1 MLIEHDSRQPQ
12 VAKSAYIAPTAV
24 VCGDVRI
31 AEDARVLFGAV
42 VVADGGPVRIGRQ
55 SIVMEQAVVRGRSR
69 YPTHIGANVLVG
81 PHSHVNGASSEDSV
95 FLATGASVFPG
106 ATIGAGAEVRINGIV
121 HVRTSLP
128 PEGVVPIGWVAVGDP
143 ARILPPSEH
152 EAIWE
157 ILRERNFVATLF
169 GVERGAPSDELAAI
183 THQYAE
189 LFGHHRNDRIL
200 D

>member
-1 MLIEHDSRQPQ
+1 MLIEHDERQPQ
-12 VAKSAYIAPTAV
+12 VAKSAYVAPSAV
-24 VCGDVRI
+24 LCGDVRI

-55 SIVMEQAVVRGRSR
+55 SIVMEQAVVRGRSG

-81 PHSHVNGASSEDSV
+81 PHAHVNGAIIEDSV

-106 ATIGAGAEVRINGIV
+106 ATIGVGAEVRINGIV
-121 HVRTSLP
+121 HVRTLLP
-128 PEGVVPIGWVAVGDP
+128 AEAVVPIGWVAVGDP
-143 ARILPPSEH
+143 ARILPPTEH
-152 EAIWE
+152 DAIWE
-157 ILRERNFVATLF
+157 TLRERDFVGTLF
-169 GVERGAPSDELAAI
+169 GLERGAPSDELAAI
-183 THQYAE
+183 THYYAK